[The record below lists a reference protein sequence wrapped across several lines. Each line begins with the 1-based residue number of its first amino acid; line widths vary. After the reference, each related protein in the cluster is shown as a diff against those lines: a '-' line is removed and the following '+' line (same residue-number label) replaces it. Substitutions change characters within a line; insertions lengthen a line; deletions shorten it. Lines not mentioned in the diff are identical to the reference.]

1 MSINR
6 EQIDKIS
13 LTKVVTGK
21 RLKPVKPGDI
31 LSHDFMEPLGLSANA
46 LARELHVP
54 PNRISS
60 VLNGSRSITAD
71 TALRL
76 ARYFGGTAQFWINLQ
91 AQYDLE
97 LVIRES
103 GSKIQ
108 KEISPRA
115 A

>member
-6 EQIDKIS
+6 EDIGKLNLS
-13 LTKVVTGK
+13 SVATGK

-31 LSHDFMEPLGLSANA
+31 LARDFMKPLGLSANA
-46 LARELHVP
+46 LAKELHVP

-60 VLNGSRSITAD
+60 VLNGSRAVTAD

-76 ARYFGGTAQFWINLQ
+76 SRYFGGTAQFWINLQ

-97 LVIRES
+97 LAMRTT
-103 GSKIQ
+103 GTKIK
-108 KEISPRA
+108 KEITPRA